1 MGGWRKWSVTV
12 LGIVAVL
19 AGARACAEGRE
30 ADRLRAEAARLRTEA
45 AQERIRAAGYQ
56 TVLARVQDDL
66 RAALEERDHWRALA
80 READAEPVAL
90 VTAEATAEAHIE
102 APAEPVVD
110 SVPAPSGYAG
120 EYADAVFRLRWSLLF
135 GPPPRFEAD
144 LRARLPLELVGYR
157 LPDGSYGVTAESP
170 DPRVQV
176 QVRDF
181 VLAPP
186 EPERRGIPWTWI
198 AGAAVAAVVGWEIV
212 R

>member
-1 MGGWRKWSVTV
+1 MIRTSLSVA
-12 LGIVAVL
+12 LGIVAAL
-19 AGARACAEGRE
+19 AAARACASDRE
-30 ADRLRAEAARLRTEA
+30 AGRLRAEAARLRAEA

-56 TVLARVQDDL
+56 AVLARVADDL

-90 VTAEATAEAHIE
+90 VDAEATAEAHIE
-102 APAEPVVD
+102 TPARPIADSARVPV
-110 SVPAPSGYAG
+110 GYAG
-120 EYADAVFRLRWSLLF
+120 EYADSTFGLRWALLF

-144 LRARLPLELVGYR
+144 IRARLPLELVGYR

-170 DPRVQV
+170 DPRVTV
-176 QVRDF
+176 EVRDF

-186 EPERRGIPWTWI
+186 EPERRGIPWKWI
-198 AGAAVAAVVGWEIV
+198 TGAAVAAVVGWELI

>member
-1 MGGWRKWSVTV
+1 MIRTSLSVA
-12 LGIVAVL
+12 LGIVAAL
-19 AGARACAEGRE
+19 AVTRACASDRE
-30 ADRLRAEAARLRTEA
+30 AGRLRTENLRLRTEA

-102 APAEPVVD
+102 GPAAPVADSTARVPV
-110 SVPAPSGYAG
+110 GYAG
-120 EYADAVFRLRWSLLF
+120 EYADSTFGLRWALLF
-135 GPPPRFEAD
+135 GPPPQFEAD

-181 VLAPP
+181 VVAPP
-186 EPERRGIPWTWI
+186 EPERRGIPWAWI
-198 AGAAVAAVVGWEIV
+198 AGAAVAAVVGWEMI